1 MIKVYLIHF
10 PTHLHVHEHLLYVKK
25 VVLVQFLLYR
35 SLRVRYNTKLAGLEG
50 KLFFLIL
57 QYSWSQ
63 YLNVQKTCLFMKYI
77 NRENRVMK
85 QKSQGWDWK

>member
-50 KLFFLIL
+50 KLFF
-57 QYSWSQ
+57 
-63 YLNVQKTCLFMKYI
+63 F
-77 NRENRVMK
+77 
-85 QKSQGWDWK
+85 